1 VTAHLPRHASL
12 RVRLTLWYAGAL
24 AVVLALFA
32 GGAYQLL
39 RQGLYRE
46 IDRQLESDYK
56 VADELMESAGRLG
69 DLVPRHPT
77 PTLEPAGNWRWL
89 EIWGLDERLLY
100 ANPEDLTI
108 DLPHVPSAPPHVA
121 FGPASVQLTS
131 GIRARVLSR
140 PFSVFGRTAVI
151 RVVRSE
157 EGLQYELQHFL
168 YGLLVLLP
176 LGVVVAGIGGY
187 SLARRALLPITTM
200 VERVRTITAERLGQR
215 LVVNNPDDELG
226 QLAAVFNDTL
236 ARLEASFAQLKR
248 FTADVSHELRTPLT
262 AIRSVGEVGLRERRR
277 GSEYRE
283 IIGSVLEEAD
293 RLSRLVDGLLTVA
306 RGDSHLV
313 KMNVELFDVSALV
326 REVTE
331 CLSVLAEEKHQAITV
346 ETPQPALVRADRLVL
361 REAIMNVVDNAIK
374 YSARHGAIHATV
386 NPGPDVVT
394 ICVTDSGMG
403 IGPEHLD
410 KIFDRFYRVDKSRP
424 SGGTGL
430 GLSIARWAVESN
442 NGHIEVS
449 SQPEHGT
456 TFRIVLPRAPAD
468 PSAGAAKADGD
479 SMRAEAIQTLLRT
492 S

>member
-1 VTAHLPRHASL
+1 VTTPLLRHASL
-12 RVRLTLWYAGAL
+12 RVRLTLWYASAL
-24 AVVLALFA
+24 AVMLALFA
-32 GGAYQLL
+32 AGAYQLL

-56 VADELMESAGRLG
+56 VADELMESAGRMG
-69 DLVPRHPT
+69 DLVPRHAT
-77 PTLEPAGNWRWL
+77 TTLEPAGNWRWL
-89 EIWGLDERLLY
+89 EIWGLDGKLLY
-100 ANPEDLTI
+100 ANPEDLTL
-108 DLPHVPSAPPHVA
+108 DLPHVSSAPPSTA
-121 FGPASVQLTS
+121 FGPASVRLT
-131 GIRARVLSR
+131 GDVRARALSR

-151 RVVRSE
+151 RVIRSE

-187 SLARRALLPITTM
+187 SLARRALLPVTTM

-215 LVVNNPDDELG
+215 LTVNNPDDELG
-226 QLAAVFNDTL
+226 QLAKVFNDTL

-262 AIRSVGEVGLRERRR
+262 AIRSVGEVGLRERRTE
-277 GSEYRE
+277 SEYRE

-293 RLSRLVDGLLTVA
+293 RLGRLVDGLLTVA
-306 RGDSHLV
+306 RGDSHQV
-313 KMNVELFDVSALV
+313 KMNLKRFDVSALV

-346 ETPQPALVRADRLVL
+346 ETPQPALVNADRLVL

-374 YSARHGAIHATV
+374 YSARHAAIHVTV
-386 NPGPDVVT
+386 SPGPDAVT
-394 ICVTDSGMG
+394 ISVTDSGVG
-403 IGPEHLD
+403 IPPEHLD
-410 KIFDRFYRVDKSRP
+410 KIFDRFYRVDKSRQ

-442 NGHIEVS
+442 NGYIEVS
-449 SQPEHGT
+449 SQPARGS
-456 TFRIVLPRAPAD
+456 TFRIVLQRAAAD
-468 PSAGAAKADGD
+468 PSVPASRADGV
-479 SMRAEAIQTLLRT
+479 SARTAILTA
-492 S
+492 SK

>member
-1 VTAHLPRHASL
+1 VTGRLLRHPSL
-12 RVRLTLWYAGAL
+12 RVQLTLWSASAL
-24 AVVLALFA
+24 AVMLVVFA

-69 DLVPRHPT
+69 ELVPRHAT
-77 PTLEPAGNWRWL
+77 ATLEPVGNWRWL
-89 EIWGLDERLLY
+89 EIWGMDQHLLY
-100 ANPEDLTI
+100 ANPEDLTV
-108 DLPHVPSAPPHVA
+108 DLPHVPAAPPLA
-121 FGPASVQLTS
+121 GFGPASLQLT
-131 GIRARVLSR
+131 GGMRARVLSR

-151 RVVRSE
+151 RVIRSE
-157 EGLQYELQHFL
+157 EGLRYELQHFL

-176 LGVVVAGIGGY
+176 LSVIMAGIGGY
-187 SLARRALLPITTM
+187 SLARRALVPLTTM

-236 ARLEASFAQLKR
+236 SRLEASFAQLKR

-262 AIRSVGEVGLRERRR
+262 AIRSVGEVGLRERRK

-283 IIGSVLEEAD
+283 IIGSVLEEVD
-293 RLSRLVDGLLTVA
+293 RLSRLVDGLLTVG

-313 KMNVELFDVSALV
+313 KMHFEFFDVSALV
-326 REVTE
+326 REVTD

-346 ETPQPALVRADRLVL
+346 ETPRPTTVKADRLIL

-374 YSARHGAIHATV
+374 HSPPHAVIHVRVDA
-386 NPGPDVVT
+386 GPEAVMID
-394 ICVTDSGMG
+394 ITDSGVG
-403 IGPEHLD
+403 IAPEHVD
-410 KIFDRFYRVDKSRP
+410 KIFDRFYRVDKARP
-424 SGGTGL
+424 TGGTGL

-442 NGHIEVS
+442 NGRIEVS
-449 SQPEHGT
+449 SRPEHGS
-456 TFRIVLPRAPAD
+456 TFRIILPPPAD
-468 PSAGAAKADGD
+468 PSAAALKAEGASARGAA
-479 SMRAEAIQTLLRT
+479 LLAA
-492 S
+492 SK

>member
-1 VTAHLPRHASL
+1 MTAPLLRHASL

-24 AVVLALFA
+24 AVMLVLFA
-32 GGAYQLL
+32 AGAYQLL

-56 VADELMESAGRLG
+56 VADELMESAGRVG
-69 DLVPRHPT
+69 DLVPRHAT
-77 PTLEPAGNWRWL
+77 TTLEPVGNWRWL

-100 ANPEDLTI
+100 ANPEDLTV
-108 DLPHVPSAPPHVA
+108 DLPHVPTAPPPA
-121 FGPASVQLTS
+121 ALGPASVQLTG

-157 EGLQYELQHFL
+157 EGLRYELQHFL

-215 LVVNNPDDELG
+215 LAVNNPDDELG

-262 AIRSVGEVGLRERRR
+262 AIRSVGEVGLRERRTE
-277 GSEYRE
+277 GEYRE

-293 RLSRLVDGLLTVA
+293 RLSRLVNGLLTVA

-313 KMNVELFDVSALV
+313 RMNVELFDVSALV

-331 CLSVLAEEKHQAITV
+331 CLLVLAEEKHQAITV
-346 ETPQPALVRADRLVL
+346 ETPQPAVLRADRLVL
-361 REAIMNVVDNAIK
+361 REAIVNVVDNAIK
-374 YSARHGAIHATV
+374 YSPRHAAILV
-386 NPGPDVVT
+386 EVCPGSETVT
-394 ICVTDSGMG
+394 IAVTDRG
-403 IGPEHLD
+403 IGIAPEHLD
-410 KIFDRFYRVDKSRP
+410 KIFDRFYRVDKARP

-456 TFRIVLPRAPAD
+456 TFRIVLPRA
-468 PSAGAAKADGD
+468 AGDSSVAATKADRGPV
-479 SMRAEAIQTLLRT
+479 RAAAILAA
-492 S
+492 SK

>member
-1 VTAHLPRHASL
+1 MTPSPMRHARL
-12 RVRLTLWYAGAL
+12 RVRLTLWYAAAL
-24 AVVLALFA
+24 AVTLVLFA
-32 GGAYQLL
+32 AGAYQLL
-39 RQGLYRE
+39 TQGLYRE

-56 VADELMESAGRLG
+56 VADELMESAGRTG
-69 DLVPRHPT
+69 DLVPRHAT
-77 PTLEPAGNWRWL
+77 TTLEPVGNWRWL
-89 EIWGLDERLLY
+89 EIWSLDEHLLY
-100 ANPEDLTI
+100 ANPEDLTV
-108 DLPHVPSAPPHVA
+108 DLPHAPAAPPLVP
-121 FGPASVQLTS
+121 FGPTSMLLTG

-157 EGLQYELQHFL
+157 EGLRYELQHFF

-176 LGVVVAGIGGY
+176 MGVVVAGIGGY
-187 SLARRALLPITTM
+187 SLARRALLPIAAM
-200 VERVRTITAERLGQR
+200 AERVRTITAERLGQR
-215 LVVNNPDDELG
+215 LAVNNPEDELG

-262 AIRSVGEVGLRERRR
+262 AIRSVGEVGLRERRTEA
-277 GSEYRE
+277 EYRE

-293 RLSRLVDGLLTVA
+293 RLSRLVNGLLTVA

-346 ETPQPALVRADRLVL
+346 TTPEPAILKADRMVL
-361 REAIMNVVDNAIK
+361 REAIVNVVDNAIK
-374 YSARHGAIHATV
+374 YSARHSTILV
-386 NPGPDVVT
+386 DVSSESDLVT
-394 ICVTDSGMG
+394 ITVTDRGVG
-403 IGPEHLD
+403 IGHEHLD
-410 KIFDRFYRVDKSRP
+410 KIFDRFYRVDRSRP

-442 NGHIEVS
+442 NGRIEVWS
-449 SQPEHGT
+449 EPEHGS
-456 TFRIVLPRAPAD
+456 TFRIILRRPPVDSSVTAT
-468 PSAGAAKADGD
+468 KADR
-479 SMRAEAIQTLLRT
+479 SSARAAAVFAG
-492 S
+492 SK